1 MKRKTGTKGK
11 SAKETKA
18 IARPPAGGL
27 FSMYFKKFFLLNQ
40 QKFLTVF
47 VKYANI
53 QKCVGEEI
61 TRTKQVKKSAKP
73 G

>member
-1 MKRKTGTKGK
+1 MH
-11 SAKETKA
+11 
-18 IARPPAGGL
+18 

-53 QKCVGEEI
+53 QKCVGKEKL
-61 TRTKQVKKSAKP
+61 RTKRAQKSANT

>member
-1 MKRKTGTKGK
+1 
-11 SAKETKA
+11 
-18 IARPPAGGL
+18 
-27 FSMYFKKFFLLNQ
+27 MYFKKFFLLNQ

-53 QKCVGEEI
+53 QKCVGEEK
-61 TRTKQVKKSAKP
+61 TRTKRIKKSAKP